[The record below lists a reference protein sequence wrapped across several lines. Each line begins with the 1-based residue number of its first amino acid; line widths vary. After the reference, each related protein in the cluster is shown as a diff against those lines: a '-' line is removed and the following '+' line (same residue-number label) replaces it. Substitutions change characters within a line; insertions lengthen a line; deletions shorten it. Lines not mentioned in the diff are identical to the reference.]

1 MITGTKNVAGVPAA
15 QRQPR
20 ERQQRRRQKRNQQQ
34 RSDGKEGHHDA
45 APLGKMANTQ
55 ELDEAIVIDIVG
67 RRRQSQNNHAS
78 TATKSLEPSR
88 PTGNPMR
95 HVDIRI

>member
-20 ERQQRRRQKRNQQQ
+20 ERQQRRRQKRKQQ
-34 RSDGKEGHHDA
+34 SSEGKEGHHDG
-45 APLGKMANTQ
+45 APPSKMRISQ
-55 ELDEAIVIDIVG
+55 ELDDAIVIDIVG
-67 RRRQSQNNHAS
+67 RKGQPHNKHAS
-78 TATKSLEPSR
+78 TAANSLEPSR
-88 PTGNPMR
+88 HTGNTLR